1 MNFLSAHRSSKSS
14 HPSLRVSSAMC
25 RDAEGGRPINRGRRA
40 GITLAGKD
48 VENDIGGV
56 DAVGDRLGTSRLD
69 RRNRPMLG

>member
-1 MNFLSAHRSSKSS
+1 
-14 HPSLRVSSAMC
+14 MC

-48 VENDIGGV
+48 VENIGGV
-56 DAVGDRLGTSRLD
+56 DAVGDRLGASRLD